1 MNINLS
7 NYYTD
12 SQSVSGAVSNSGSNR
27 NEAVDRSV
35 QNQNVQNINTPNN
48 TGGINLRDLAAGD
61 VFRGE
66 IIDINNQ
73 NVEILLDGN
82 EHINATMQQALGL
95 NIGEKLLFQVKD
107 NSDTQLVIRPI
118 ANNEVS
124 SELVN
129 KSLLTA
135 GLTINDKNIA
145 IVKELIANGQPIDK
159 QSIINMIKLS
169 SVYANESID
178 KLIDMTK
185 NGIEI
190 NRENLDMYD
199 AYTTSSHYISENIME
214 IGDGILEVFEKLI
227 ENDVN
232 FSNFTEN
239 NVNIEDTAE
248 NTTANNITSGNFNES
263 SINPENNM
271 EMNTNLNQLTESN
284 ISTGNFIENNV
295 SLGKF
300 TENNINPDN
309 LMENTISSDSFMKI
323 NTILEDLSNIF
334 DADNDNKQILES
346 INAYK
351 NDIYNKESIQEASKE
366 STNDFLKMVDSSDT
380 FKELSEVLKNIGENI
395 PKEAFKNIIKSPVF
409 KEKITKLL
417 MDKLYLNPAK
427 LSEDKENIKN
437 EVDKIYDK
445 LNNLTEMIKNMS
457 ENVKSENLSLAGEKL
472 SKNMNFMNE
481 LNNIEAYVQVPVKF
495 LEGQKNGDLY
505 VYNRRKNKKINDD
518 ALTAFLHLQLDYLG
532 ATDINISMKKNSVTT
547 KFTLDDEISR
557 NLIEDNLGELAE
569 KLEKMGY
576 NVTISTELSE
586 KKSQEF
592 NAILPITSNNENV
605 VSIKR
610 YIFDIRT

>member
-1 MNINLS
+1 MNVNLS

-12 SQSVSGAVSNSGSNR
+12 SQSVSGAVSSSGSNR

-35 QNQNVQNINTPNN
+35 QNQNVQNINSQNN

-66 IIDINNQ
+66 IININNQ

-199 AYTTSSHYISENIME
+199 AYTASSHYISENIME
-214 IGDGILEVFEKLI
+214 IRDGILEVFEKLL
-227 ENDVN
+227 ESDVN
-232 FSNFTEN
+232 FSDITEN

-248 NTTANNITSGNFNES
+248 NTTANDITSGNFNEN
-263 SINPENNM
+263 SINPEN
-271 EMNTNLNQLTESN
+271 
-284 ISTGNFIENNV
+284 
-295 SLGKF
+295 
-300 TENNINPDN
+300 
-309 LMENTISSDSFMKI
+309 LMGNTISSDSFMKI

-334 DADNDNKQILES
+334 DADNDNKQISES
-346 INAYK
+346 INVDK
-351 NDIYNKESIQEASKE
+351 NNIYNKESIQEASKE
-366 STNDFLKMVDSSDT
+366 STKDFLKMVESSDT
-380 FKELSEVLKNIGENI
+380 FKELSEVLKNIGANM
-395 PKEAFKNIIKSPVF
+395 PKEAFNNIIKSPVF

-417 MDKLYLNPAK
+417 MDRLYLNPTK
-427 LSEDKENIKN
+427 LSEDKKIVKN

-445 LNNLTEMIKNMS
+445 LNKLTEMIKNMP
-457 ENVKSENLSLAGEKL
+457 ENVKSENLSLAGDKL

-495 LEGQKNGDLY
+495 SEGNKNGDLY
-505 VYNRRKNKKINDD
+505 VYNRRRNKKINDD
-518 ALTAFLHLQLDYLG
+518 TLTAFLHLQLDYLG
-532 ATDINISMKKNSVTT
+532 ATDINISLKKNSVTA
-547 KFTLDDEISR
+547 KFTLDDETSR
-557 NLIEDNLGELAE
+557 NLVEDNLGELAE
-569 KLEKMGY
+569 RLEKIGY

-592 NAILPITSNNENV
+592 NAILPITSNNENA

>member
-12 SQSVSGAVSNSGSNR
+12 SQSASGAVHNSGSNR

-35 QNQNVQNINTPNN
+35 QNQNVQNINSQNN

-66 IIDINNQ
+66 IININNQ

-199 AYTTSSHYISENIME
+199 AYTASSHYISENIME
-214 IGDGILEVFEKLI
+214 IRDGILEVFEKLL
-227 ENDVN
+227 ESDVN
-232 FSNFTEN
+232 FSDFTEN

-248 NTTANNITSGNFNES
+248 NTTANDITSGNFNEN
-263 SINPENNM
+263 SINPEN
-271 EMNTNLNQLTESN
+271 
-284 ISTGNFIENNV
+284 
-295 SLGKF
+295 
-300 TENNINPDN
+300 
-309 LMENTISSDSFMKI
+309 LMGNTISSDSFTKI

-334 DADNDNKQILES
+334 DADNDNKQISES
-346 INAYK
+346 INVDK
-351 NDIYNKESIQEASKE
+351 NNIYNKESIQEASKE
-366 STNDFLKMVDSSDT
+366 STKDFLKMVESSDT
-380 FKELSEVLKNIGENI
+380 FKELSEVLKNIGENM
-395 PKEAFKNIIKSPVF
+395 PKEALNNIIKSPVF

-417 MDKLYLNPAK
+417 MDRLYLNPTK
-427 LSEDKENIKN
+427 LSEDKKIVKN

-445 LNNLTEMIKNMS
+445 LNKLTEMIKNMP
-457 ENVKSENLSLAGEKL
+457 ENVKSENLSLAGDKL

-495 LEGQKNGDLY
+495 SEGNKNGDLY

-518 ALTAFLHLQLDYLG
+518 TLTAFLHLQLDYLG
-532 ATDINISMKKNSVTT
+532 ATDINISLKKNSVTA

-557 NLIEDNLGELAE
+557 NLVEDNLGELAE
-569 KLEKMGY
+569 RLEKIGY

-592 NAILPITSNNENV
+592 NAILPITSNNENA

>member
-12 SQSVSGAVSNSGSNR
+12 SQSASGAVHNSGSNR

-35 QNQNVQNINTPNN
+35 QNQNVQNINSQNN

-66 IIDINNQ
+66 IININNQ

-199 AYTTSSHYISENIME
+199 AYTASSHYISENIME
-214 IGDGILEVFEKLI
+214 IRDGILEVFEKLL
-227 ENDVN
+227 ESDVN
-232 FSNFTEN
+232 FSDITEN

-248 NTTANNITSGNFNES
+248 NTTANDITSGNFNEN
-263 SINPENNM
+263 SINPEN
-271 EMNTNLNQLTESN
+271 
-284 ISTGNFIENNV
+284 
-295 SLGKF
+295 
-300 TENNINPDN
+300 
-309 LMENTISSDSFMKI
+309 LMGNTISSDSFTKI

-334 DADNDNKQILES
+334 DADNDNKQISES
-346 INAYK
+346 INVDK
-351 NDIYNKESIQEASKE
+351 NNIYNKESIQEASKE
-366 STNDFLKMVDSSDT
+366 STKDFLKMVDSSDT
-380 FKELSEVLKNIGENI
+380 FKELSEVLKNIGENM
-395 PKEAFKNIIKSPVF
+395 PKEAFNNIIKSPVF

-417 MDKLYLNPAK
+417 MDRLYLNPTK
-427 LSEDKENIKN
+427 LSEDKKIVKN

-445 LNNLTEMIKNMS
+445 LNKLTEMIKNMP
-457 ENVKSENLSLAGEKL
+457 ENVKSENLSLAGDKL

-495 LEGQKNGDLY
+495 SEGNKNGDLY
-505 VYNRRKNKKINDD
+505 VYNRRRNKKINDD
-518 ALTAFLHLQLDYLG
+518 TLTAFLHLQLDYLG
-532 ATDINISMKKNSVTT
+532 ATDINISLKKNSVTA
-547 KFTLDDEISR
+547 KFTLDDETSR
-557 NLIEDNLGELAE
+557 NLVEDNLGELE
-569 KLEKMGY
+569 ERLEKIGY

-586 KKSQEF
+586 KKSQKF
-592 NAILPITSNNENV
+592 NAILPITSNNENA

>member
-12 SQSVSGAVSNSGSNR
+12 SQSVSGSISNSGSNR
-27 NEAVDRSV
+27 NEVVDRSV
-35 QNQNVQNINTPNN
+35 QNQNVQNINISNN
-48 TGGINLRDLAAGD
+48 TGEINLRDLVAGD

-66 IIDINNQ
+66 IININNQ

-107 NSDTQLVIRPI
+107 NRDTQLVIRPI

-199 AYTTSSHYISENIME
+199 AYTASSHYISENIME
-214 IGDGILEVFEKLI
+214 IRDGILEVFEKLL
-227 ENDVN
+227 ESDVN
-232 FSNFTEN
+232 FSDFTEN
-239 NVNIEDTAE
+239 NVNIEDTTGNTTG
-248 NTTANNITSGNFNES
+248 NTTANDITSGNFNEN
-263 SINPENNM
+263 SINPEN
-271 EMNTNLNQLTESN
+271 
-284 ISTGNFIENNV
+284 
-295 SLGKF
+295 
-300 TENNINPDN
+300 
-309 LMENTISSDSFMKI
+309 LMGNTISSDSFTKI

-334 DADNDNKQILES
+334 DADNDNKQISES
-346 INAYK
+346 INVDK
-351 NDIYNKESIQEASKE
+351 NNIYNKESIQEASKE
-366 STNDFLKMVDSSDT
+366 STKDFLKMVDSSDT
-380 FKELSEVLKNIGENI
+380 FKELSEVLKNIGENM
-395 PKEAFKNIIKSPVF
+395 PKEAFNNIIKSPVF

-417 MDKLYLNPAK
+417 MDRLYLNPTK
-427 LSEDKENIKN
+427 LSEDKKIVKN

-445 LNNLTEMIKNMS
+445 LNKLTEIIKNMP
-457 ENVKSENLSLAGEKL
+457 ENVKSENLSLAGDKL

-495 LEGQKNGDLY
+495 SEGNKNGDLY
-505 VYNRRKNKKINDD
+505 VYNRRRNKKINDD
-518 ALTAFLHLQLDYLG
+518 TLTAFLHLQLDYLG
-532 ATDINISMKKNSVTT
+532 TTDINISLKKNSVTA
-547 KFTLDDEISR
+547 KFTLDDETSR
-557 NLIEDNLGELAE
+557 NLVEDNLGELAE
-569 KLEKMGY
+569 RLEKIGY

-586 KKSQEF
+586 KKLQEF
-592 NAILPITSNNENV
+592 NAILPITSNNENA

>member
-12 SQSVSGAVSNSGSNR
+12 SQSVSGAVSNSVSNR

-35 QNQNVQNINTPNN
+35 QNQNVQNINSQNN

-66 IIDINNQ
+66 IININNQ

-82 EHINATMQQALGL
+82 EYINATMQQALEL

-107 NSDTQLVIRPI
+107 NSDTQLVIRPV

-124 SELVN
+124 LELVN

-145 IVKELIANGQPIDK
+145 IVKELIANGQPIDR

-199 AYTTSSHYISENIME
+199 AYTTSSHHITENIMG
-214 IGDGILEVFEKLI
+214 IGDGILEVFEKIL
-227 ENDVN
+227 ESDV
-232 FSNFTEN
+232 STE
-239 NVNIEDTAE
+239 
-248 NTTANNITSGNFNES
+248 
-263 SINPENNM
+263 
-271 EMNTNLNQLTESN
+271 
-284 ISTGNFIENNV
+284 NFIENNV
-295 SLGKF
+295 SLENLTESNINAGNLENNVSLENF
-300 TENNINPDN
+300 TESNINPEN
-309 LMENTISSDSFMKI
+309 LMGNIISSDSFTKI

-334 DADNDNKQILES
+334 DTDNDNKQISES
-346 INAYK
+346 INVDK
-351 NDIYNKESIQEASKE
+351 NNIYNRESIQEAPKE
-366 STNDFLKMVDSSDT
+366 STKDFLKMVDSSDT
-380 FKELSEVLKNIGENI
+380 FKELSEVLKNIGKNM
-395 PKEAFKNIIKSPVF
+395 PKEAFNNIIKSPVF

-417 MDKLYLNPAK
+417 MDRLYLNPAK
-427 LSEDKENIKN
+427 LSEDKKIVKN

-445 LNNLTEMIKNMS
+445 LNKLTEMIKNMP
-457 ENVKSENLSLAGEKL
+457 ETVKSENLSLAGDKL

-495 LEGQKNGDLY
+495 SEGNKNGDLY
-505 VYNRRKNKKINDD
+505 VYNRRRNKKINDD
-518 ALTAFLHLQLDYLG
+518 TLTAFLHLQLDYLG
-532 ATDINISMKKNSVTT
+532 ATDINISLKKNSVTA
-547 KFTLDDEISR
+547 KFTLDDETSR
-557 NLIEDNLGELAE
+557 NLVEDNLGELAE
-569 KLEKMGY
+569 RLEKIGY

-592 NAILPITSNNENV
+592 NAILPITSNNENA

>member
-12 SQSVSGAVSNSGSNR
+12 SQSVSDAVSNSGSNR

-35 QNQNVQNINTPNN
+35 QNQNVQNINSQNN

-66 IIDINNQ
+66 IININNQ

-214 IGDGILEVFEKLI
+214 IRDGILEVFEKLL
-227 ENDVN
+227 ESDVN
-232 FSNFTEN
+232 FSDFTEN
-239 NVNIEDTAE
+239 NVNIEDTTG
-248 NTTANNITSGNFNES
+248 NTTSNDITSGNFNEN
-263 SINPENNM
+263 SINPEN
-271 EMNTNLNQLTESN
+271 
-284 ISTGNFIENNV
+284 
-295 SLGKF
+295 
-300 TENNINPDN
+300 
-309 LMENTISSDSFMKI
+309 LMGNTISSDSFTKI

-334 DADNDNKQILES
+334 DADNDNKQISES
-346 INAYK
+346 INVDK
-351 NDIYNKESIQEASKE
+351 NNIYNKESIQEASKE
-366 STNDFLKMVDSSDT
+366 STKGFLKMVESSDT
-380 FKELSEVLKNIGENI
+380 FKELSEVLKNIGENM
-395 PKEAFKNIIKSPVF
+395 PKEAFNNIIKSPVF

-417 MDKLYLNPAK
+417 MDRLYLNPAK
-427 LSEDKENIKN
+427 LSEDKKIVKN

-445 LNNLTEMIKNMS
+445 LNKLTEMIKNMP
-457 ENVKSENLSLAGEKL
+457 ENVKSENLSLAGDKL

-495 LEGQKNGDLY
+495 SEGNKNGDLY
-505 VYNRRKNKKINDD
+505 VYNRRRNKKINDD
-518 ALTAFLHLQLDYLG
+518 TLTAFLHLQLDYLG
-532 ATDINISMKKNSVTT
+532 ATDINISLKKNSVTA
-547 KFTLDDEISR
+547 KFTLDDETSR
-557 NLIEDNLGELAE
+557 NLVEDNLGELAE
-569 KLEKMGY
+569 RLEKIGY

-592 NAILPITSNNENV
+592 NAILPITSNNENA

>member
-12 SQSVSGAVSNSGSNR
+12 SQSVSDAVSSSGSNR

-35 QNQNVQNINTPNN
+35 QNQNVQNINSQNN

-66 IIDINNQ
+66 IININNQ

-214 IGDGILEVFEKLI
+214 IGDGILEVFEKLL
-227 ENDVN
+227 ESDVN
-232 FSNFTEN
+232 FSDFTEN

-248 NTTANNITSGNFNES
+248 NTTANDITSGNSNEN
-263 SINPENNM
+263 SINPEN
-271 EMNTNLNQLTESN
+271 
-284 ISTGNFIENNV
+284 
-295 SLGKF
+295 
-300 TENNINPDN
+300 
-309 LMENTISSDSFMKI
+309 LMGNTISSDSFTKI

-334 DADNDNKQILES
+334 DADNDNKQISES
-346 INAYK
+346 INVDK
-351 NDIYNKESIQEASKE
+351 NNIYNKESIQEASKE
-366 STNDFLKMVDSSDT
+366 STKDFLKMVESSDT
-380 FKELSEVLKNIGENI
+380 FKELSEVLKNIGENM
-395 PKEAFKNIIKSPVF
+395 PKEAFNNIIKSPVF

-417 MDKLYLNPAK
+417 MDRLYLNPTK
-427 LSEDKENIKN
+427 LSEDKKIVKN

-445 LNNLTEMIKNMS
+445 LNKLTEMIKNMP
-457 ENVKSENLSLAGEKL
+457 ENVKSENLSLAGDKL

-495 LEGQKNGDLY
+495 SEGNKNGDLY
-505 VYNRRKNKKINDD
+505 VYNRRRNKKINDD
-518 ALTAFLHLQLDYLG
+518 TLTAFLHLQLDYLG
-532 ATDINISMKKNSVTT
+532 ATDINISLKKNSVTA
-547 KFTLDDEISR
+547 KFTLDDETSR
-557 NLIEDNLGELAE
+557 NLVEDNLGELAE
-569 KLEKMGY
+569 RLEKIGY

-592 NAILPITSNNENV
+592 NAILPITSNNENA

>member
-12 SQSVSGAVSNSGSNR
+12 SQSVSGAVSNSVSNR

-35 QNQNVQNINTPNN
+35 QNINSQNN

-66 IIDINNQ
+66 IININNQ

-82 EHINATMQQALGL
+82 EYINATMQQALEL

-124 SELVN
+124 LEFVN

-145 IVKELIANGQPIDK
+145 IVKELIANGQPIDR

-199 AYTTSSHYISENIME
+199 AYTTSSHHITENIMG
-214 IGDGILEVFEKLI
+214 IGDGILEVFEKIL
-227 ENDVN
+227 ESDV
-232 FSNFTEN
+232 STE
-239 NVNIEDTAE
+239 
-248 NTTANNITSGNFNES
+248 
-263 SINPENNM
+263 
-271 EMNTNLNQLTESN
+271 
-284 ISTGNFIENNV
+284 NFIENNV
-295 SLGKF
+295 SLENF
-300 TENNINPDN
+300 TESNINAGNLENNVSLENFTESNINPEN
-309 LMENTISSDSFMKI
+309 LMGNIISSDSFTKI

-346 INAYK
+346 INVDK
-351 NDIYNKESIQEASKE
+351 NNIYNKESIQEAPKE
-366 STNDFLKMVDSSDT
+366 STKDFLKVADSSDT
-380 FKELSEVLKNIGENI
+380 FKELSEVLKNIGKNM
-395 PKEAFKNIIKSPVF
+395 PKEAFNNIIKSPVF

-417 MDKLYLNPAK
+417 MDRLYLNPAK
-427 LSEDKENIKN
+427 LSENKKIVKN

-445 LNNLTEMIKNMS
+445 LNKLTEMIKNMP
-457 ENVKSENLSLAGEKL
+457 ENVKSENLSLAGDKL
-472 SKNMNFMNE
+472 SRNMNFMNE

-495 LEGQKNGDLY
+495 SEGNKNGDLY
-505 VYNRRKNKKINDD
+505 VYNRRRNKKINDD
-518 ALTAFLHLQLDYLG
+518 TLTAFLHLQLDYLG
-532 ATDINISMKKNSVTT
+532 ATDINISLKKNSVAA

-569 KLEKMGY
+569 RLEKIGY

-592 NAILPITSNNENV
+592 NAILPITSNNENT

>member
-12 SQSVSGAVSNSGSNR
+12 SQSASGAVSNSGSNR

-35 QNQNVQNINTPNN
+35 QNQNVQNINSQNN

-66 IIDINNQ
+66 IININNQ

-199 AYTTSSHYISENIME
+199 AYTASSHYISENIME
-214 IGDGILEVFEKLI
+214 IRDGILEVFEKLL
-227 ENDVN
+227 ESDVN
-232 FSNFTEN
+232 FSDFTEN
-239 NVNIEDTAE
+239 NVNIEDTTG
-248 NTTANNITSGNFNES
+248 NTTANDITSGNFNEN
-263 SINPENNM
+263 SINPEN
-271 EMNTNLNQLTESN
+271 
-284 ISTGNFIENNV
+284 
-295 SLGKF
+295 
-300 TENNINPDN
+300 
-309 LMENTISSDSFMKI
+309 LMGNTISSDSFTKI

-334 DADNDNKQILES
+334 DADNDNKQISES
-346 INAYK
+346 INVDK
-351 NDIYNKESIQEASKE
+351 NNIYNKESIQEASKE
-366 STNDFLKMVDSSDT
+366 STKDFLKMVDSSDT
-380 FKELSEVLKNIGENI
+380 FKELSEVLKNIGENM
-395 PKEAFKNIIKSPVF
+395 PKEAFNNIIKSPVF
-409 KEKITKLL
+409 KDKITKLL
-417 MDKLYLNPAK
+417 MDRLYLNPTK
-427 LSEDKENIKN
+427 LSEDKKIVKN

-445 LNNLTEMIKNMS
+445 LNKLTEMIKNMP
-457 ENVKSENLSLAGEKL
+457 ENVKSENLSLAGDKL

-495 LEGQKNGDLY
+495 SEGNKNGDLY
-505 VYNRRKNKKINDD
+505 VYNRRRNKKINDD
-518 ALTAFLHLQLDYLG
+518 TLTAFLHLQLDYLG
-532 ATDINISMKKNSVTT
+532 ATDINISLKKNSVTA
-547 KFTLDDEISR
+547 KFTLDDETSR
-557 NLIEDNLGELAE
+557 NLVEDNLGELAE
-569 KLEKMGY
+569 RLEKIGY

-592 NAILPITSNNENV
+592 NAILPITSNNENA

>member
-12 SQSVSGAVSNSGSNR
+12 SQSASGAVHNSGSNR

-35 QNQNVQNINTPNN
+35 QNQNVQNINSQNN

-66 IIDINNQ
+66 IININNQ

-107 NSDTQLVIRPI
+107 NSDTQLVIRPV

-199 AYTTSSHYISENIME
+199 AYTASSHYISENIME
-214 IGDGILEVFEKLI
+214 IRDGILEVFEKLL
-227 ENDVN
+227 ESDVN
-232 FSNFTEN
+232 FSDFTEN

-248 NTTANNITSGNFNES
+248 NTTANDITSGNFNEN
-263 SINPENNM
+263 SINLE
-271 EMNTNLNQLTESN
+271 
-284 ISTGNFIENNV
+284 
-295 SLGKF
+295 
-300 TENNINPDN
+300 N
-309 LMENTISSDSFMKI
+309 LMGNTISSDSFTKI

-334 DADNDNKQILES
+334 DADNDNKQISES
-346 INAYK
+346 INVDK
-351 NDIYNKESIQEASKE
+351 NNIYNKESIQEASKE
-366 STNDFLKMVDSSDT
+366 STKDFLKMVDSSDT
-380 FKELSEVLKNIGENI
+380 FKELSEVLKNIGENM
-395 PKEAFKNIIKSPVF
+395 PKEAFNNIIKSPVF

-417 MDKLYLNPAK
+417 MDRLYLNPTK
-427 LSEDKENIKN
+427 LSEDKKIVKN

-445 LNNLTEMIKNMS
+445 LNKLTEMIKNMP
-457 ENVKSENLSLAGEKL
+457 ENVKSENLSLAGDKL

-495 LEGQKNGDLY
+495 SEGNKNGDLY
-505 VYNRRKNKKINDD
+505 VYNRRRNKKINDD
-518 ALTAFLHLQLDYLG
+518 TLTAFLHLQLDYLG
-532 ATDINISMKKNSVTT
+532 ATDINISLKKNSVTA

-557 NLIEDNLGELAE
+557 NLVEDNLGELAE
-569 KLEKMGY
+569 RLEKIGY

-592 NAILPITSNNENV
+592 NAILPITSNNENA

>member
-12 SQSVSGAVSNSGSNR
+12 SQSASGAVHNSGSNR

-35 QNQNVQNINTPNN
+35 QNQNVQNINSQNN

-66 IIDINNQ
+66 IININNQ

-199 AYTTSSHYISENIME
+199 AYTASSHYISENIME
-214 IGDGILEVFEKLI
+214 IRDGILEVFEKLL
-227 ENDVN
+227 ESDVN
-232 FSNFTEN
+232 FSDFTEN

-248 NTTANNITSGNFNES
+248 NTTANDITSGNFNEN
-263 SINPENNM
+263 SINPEN
-271 EMNTNLNQLTESN
+271 
-284 ISTGNFIENNV
+284 
-295 SLGKF
+295 
-300 TENNINPDN
+300 
-309 LMENTISSDSFMKI
+309 LMGNTISSDSFTKI

-334 DADNDNKQILES
+334 DADNDNKQISES
-346 INAYK
+346 INVDK
-351 NDIYNKESIQEASKE
+351 NNIYNKESIQEASKE
-366 STNDFLKMVDSSDT
+366 STKDFLKMVDSSDT
-380 FKELSEVLKNIGENI
+380 FKELSEVLKNIGENM
-395 PKEAFKNIIKSPVF
+395 PKEAFNNIIKSPVF

-417 MDKLYLNPAK
+417 IDRLYLNPTK
-427 LSEDKENIKN
+427 LSEDKKIVKN

-445 LNNLTEMIKNMS
+445 LNKLTEMIKNMP
-457 ENVKSENLSLAGEKL
+457 ENVKSENLSLAGDKL

-495 LEGQKNGDLY
+495 SEGNKNGDLY
-505 VYNRRKNKKINDD
+505 VYNRRRNKKINDD
-518 ALTAFLHLQLDYLG
+518 TLTAFLHLQLDYLG
-532 ATDINISMKKNSVTT
+532 ATDINISLKKNSVTA

-557 NLIEDNLGELAE
+557 NLVEDNLGELAE
-569 KLEKMGY
+569 RLEKIGY

-592 NAILPITSNNENV
+592 NAILPITSNNENA

>member
-12 SQSVSGAVSNSGSNR
+12 SQSASGAVPNSGSNR

-35 QNQNVQNINTPNN
+35 QNQNVQNINSPNN

-66 IIDINNQ
+66 IININNQ

-199 AYTTSSHYISENIME
+199 AYTASSHYISENIME
-214 IGDGILEVFEKLI
+214 IRDGILEAFEKLL
-227 ENDVN
+227 ESDVN
-232 FSNFTEN
+232 FSDFTEN
-239 NVNIEDTAE
+239 NVNIEDTTG
-248 NTTANNITSGNFNES
+248 NTTANDITSGNFNEN
-263 SINPENNM
+263 SINPEN
-271 EMNTNLNQLTESN
+271 
-284 ISTGNFIENNV
+284 
-295 SLGKF
+295 
-300 TENNINPDN
+300 
-309 LMENTISSDSFMKI
+309 LMGNTISSDSFTKI

-334 DADNDNKQILES
+334 DADNDNKQISES
-346 INAYK
+346 INVDK
-351 NDIYNKESIQEASKE
+351 NNIYNKESIQEASKE
-366 STNDFLKMVDSSDT
+366 STKDFLKMVDSSDT
-380 FKELSEVLKNIGENI
+380 FKELSEVLKNIGENM
-395 PKEAFKNIIKSPVF
+395 PKEAFNNIIKSPVF

-417 MDKLYLNPAK
+417 MDRLYLNPTK
-427 LSEDKENIKN
+427 LSEDKKIVKN

-445 LNNLTEMIKNMS
+445 LNKLTEMIKNMP
-457 ENVKSENLSLAGEKL
+457 ENVKSENLSLAGDKL

-495 LEGQKNGDLY
+495 SEGNKNGDLY
-505 VYNRRKNKKINDD
+505 VYNRRRNKKINDD
-518 ALTAFLHLQLDYLG
+518 TLTAFLHLQLDYLG
-532 ATDINISMKKNSVTT
+532 ATDINISLKKNSVTA
-547 KFTLDDEISR
+547 KFTLDDETSR
-557 NLIEDNLGELAE
+557 NLVEDNLGELAE
-569 KLEKMGY
+569 RLEKIGY

-592 NAILPITSNNENV
+592 NAILPITSNNENA

>member
-12 SQSVSGAVSNSGSNR
+12 SQSVSDAVSSSGSNR

-35 QNQNVQNINTPNN
+35 QNQNVQNINSQNN

-66 IIDINNQ
+66 IININNQ

-214 IGDGILEVFEKLI
+214 IGDGILEVFEKLL
-227 ENDVN
+227 ESDVN
-232 FSNFTEN
+232 FSDFTEN
-239 NVNIEDTAE
+239 NVNIEDTTG
-248 NTTANNITSGNFNES
+248 NTTTNDITSGNSNEN
-263 SINPENNM
+263 SINPEN
-271 EMNTNLNQLTESN
+271 
-284 ISTGNFIENNV
+284 
-295 SLGKF
+295 
-300 TENNINPDN
+300 
-309 LMENTISSDSFMKI
+309 LMGNTISSDSFTKI

-334 DADNDNKQILES
+334 DADNDNKQISES
-346 INAYK
+346 INVDK
-351 NDIYNKESIQEASKE
+351 NNIYNKESIQEASKE
-366 STNDFLKMVDSSDT
+366 SIKDFLKMVDSSDT
-380 FKELSEVLKNIGENI
+380 FKELSEVLKNIGENM
-395 PKEAFKNIIKSPVF
+395 PKEAFNNIIKSPVF

-417 MDKLYLNPAK
+417 MDRLYLNPTK
-427 LSEDKENIKN
+427 LSEDKKIVKN

-445 LNNLTEMIKNMS
+445 LNKLTEMIKNMP
-457 ENVKSENLSLAGEKL
+457 ENVKSENLSLAGDKL

-495 LEGQKNGDLY
+495 SEGNKNGDLY
-505 VYNRRKNKKINDD
+505 VYNRRRNKKINDD
-518 ALTAFLHLQLDYLG
+518 TLTAFLHLQLDYLG
-532 ATDINISMKKNSVTT
+532 ATDINISLKKNSVTA
-547 KFTLDDEISR
+547 KFTLDDETSR
-557 NLIEDNLGELAE
+557 NLVEDNLGELAE
-569 KLEKMGY
+569 RLEKIGY

-592 NAILPITSNNENV
+592 NAILPITSNNENA

>member
-12 SQSVSGAVSNSGSNR
+12 SQSVSGAVSNSVSNR

-35 QNQNVQNINTPNN
+35 QNQNVQNINSQNN

-66 IIDINNQ
+66 IININNQ

-82 EHINATMQQALGL
+82 EYINATMQQALEL

-107 NSDTQLVIRPI
+107 NSDTQLVIRPV

-145 IVKELIANGQPIDK
+145 IVKELIANGQPIDR

-199 AYTTSSHYISENIME
+199 AYTTSSHHITENIMG
-214 IGDGILEVFEKLI
+214 IGDGILEVFEKIL
-227 ENDVN
+227 ESDV
-232 FSNFTEN
+232 STE
-239 NVNIEDTAE
+239 
-248 NTTANNITSGNFNES
+248 
-263 SINPENNM
+263 
-271 EMNTNLNQLTESN
+271 
-284 ISTGNFIENNV
+284 NFIENNV
-295 SLGKF
+295 SLENLTESNINAGNLENNVSLENF
-300 TENNINPDN
+300 TESNINPEN
-309 LMENTISSDSFMKI
+309 LMGNIISSDSFMKI

-334 DADNDNKQILES
+334 DADNDNKQISES
-346 INAYK
+346 INVDK
-351 NDIYNKESIQEASKE
+351 NNIYNKESIQEAPKE
-366 STNDFLKMVDSSDT
+366 STKDLLKMADSSDT
-380 FKELSEVLKNIGENI
+380 FKELSEVLKNIGKNM
-395 PKEAFKNIIKSPVF
+395 PKEAFNNIIKSPVF

-417 MDKLYLNPAK
+417 MDRLYLNPAK
-427 LSEDKENIKN
+427 LSEDKKIVKN

-445 LNNLTEMIKNMS
+445 LNKLTEMIKNMP
-457 ENVKSENLSLAGEKL
+457 ENVKSENLSLAGDKL

-495 LEGQKNGDLY
+495 SEGNKNGDLY
-505 VYNRRKNKKINDD
+505 VYNRRRNKKINDD
-518 ALTAFLHLQLDYLG
+518 TLTAFLHLQLDYLG
-532 ATDINISMKKNSVTT
+532 ATDINISLKKNSVTA

-557 NLIEDNLGELAE
+557 NLVEDNLGELAE
-569 KLEKMGY
+569 RLEKIGY

-592 NAILPITSNNENV
+592 NAILPITSNNENA

>member
-12 SQSVSGAVSNSGSNR
+12 SQSASGAVPNSGSNR

-35 QNQNVQNINTPNN
+35 QNQNVQDINSQNN

-66 IIDINNQ
+66 IININNQ

-107 NSDTQLVIRPI
+107 NRDTQLVIRPI

-199 AYTTSSHYISENIME
+199 AYTASSHYISENIME
-214 IGDGILEVFEKLI
+214 IRDGILEVFEKLL
-227 ENDVN
+227 ESDVN
-232 FSNFTEN
+232 FSDFTEN
-239 NVNIEDTAE
+239 NVNIEDTTG
-248 NTTANNITSGNFNES
+248 NTTANDITSGNFNENS
-263 SINPENNM
+263 TNPEN
-271 EMNTNLNQLTESN
+271 
-284 ISTGNFIENNV
+284 
-295 SLGKF
+295 
-300 TENNINPDN
+300 
-309 LMENTISSDSFMKI
+309 LMGNTISSDSFTKI

-334 DADNDNKQILES
+334 DADNDNKQISES
-346 INAYK
+346 INVDK
-351 NDIYNKESIQEASKE
+351 NNIYNKESIQEASKE
-366 STNDFLKMVDSSDT
+366 STKDFLKMVDSSDT
-380 FKELSEVLKNIGENI
+380 FKELSEVLKNIGENM
-395 PKEAFKNIIKSPVF
+395 PKEAFNNIIKSPVF

-417 MDKLYLNPAK
+417 MDRLYLNPAK
-427 LSEDKENIKN
+427 LSEDKKIVKN

-445 LNNLTEMIKNMS
+445 LNKLTEMIKNMP
-457 ENVKSENLSLAGEKL
+457 ENVKSENLSLAGDKL

-495 LEGQKNGDLY
+495 SEGNKNGDLY
-505 VYNRRKNKKINDD
+505 VYNRRRNKKINDD
-518 ALTAFLHLQLDYLG
+518 TLTAFLHLQLDYLG
-532 ATDINISMKKNSVTT
+532 ATDINISLKKNSVTA
-547 KFTLDDEISR
+547 KFTLDDETSR
-557 NLIEDNLGELAE
+557 NLVEDNLGELAE
-569 KLEKMGY
+569 RLEKIGY

-592 NAILPITSNNENV
+592 NAILPITSNNENA

>member
-12 SQSVSGAVSNSGSNR
+12 SQSASGAVHNSGSNR

-35 QNQNVQNINTPNN
+35 QNQNVQNINSHNN

-66 IIDINNQ
+66 IININNQ

-199 AYTTSSHYISENIME
+199 AYTASSHYISENIME
-214 IGDGILEVFEKLI
+214 IRDGILEVFEKLL
-227 ENDVN
+227 ESDVN
-232 FSNFTEN
+232 FSDFTEN
-239 NVNIEDTAE
+239 NVNIEDTTG
-248 NTTANNITSGNFNES
+248 NTTANDITSGNFNEN
-263 SINPENNM
+263 SINPEN
-271 EMNTNLNQLTESN
+271 
-284 ISTGNFIENNV
+284 
-295 SLGKF
+295 
-300 TENNINPDN
+300 
-309 LMENTISSDSFMKI
+309 LMGNTISSDSFTKI

-334 DADNDNKQILES
+334 DADNDNKQISES
-346 INAYK
+346 INVDK
-351 NDIYNKESIQEASKE
+351 NNIYNKESIQEASKE
-366 STNDFLKMVDSSDT
+366 STKDFLKMVDSSDT
-380 FKELSEVLKNIGENI
+380 FKELSEVLKNIGENM
-395 PKEAFKNIIKSPVF
+395 PKEAFNNIIKSPVF

-417 MDKLYLNPAK
+417 MDRLYLNTTK
-427 LSEDKENIKN
+427 LSEDKKIVKN

-445 LNNLTEMIKNMS
+445 LNKLTEMIKNMP
-457 ENVKSENLSLAGEKL
+457 ENVKSENLSLAGDKL

-495 LEGQKNGDLY
+495 SEGNKNGDLY

-518 ALTAFLHLQLDYLG
+518 TLTAFLHLQLDYLG
-532 ATDINISMKKNSVTT
+532 ATDINISLKKNSVTA

-557 NLIEDNLGELAE
+557 NLVEDNLGELAE
-569 KLEKMGY
+569 RLEKIGY

-592 NAILPITSNNENV
+592 NAILPITSNNENA

>member
-12 SQSVSGAVSNSGSNR
+12 SQSASGAVSNSGSNR

-35 QNQNVQNINTPNN
+35 QNQNVQNINSQNN

-66 IIDINNQ
+66 IININNQ

-199 AYTTSSHYISENIME
+199 AYTASSHYISENIME
-214 IGDGILEVFEKLI
+214 IRDGILEVFEKLL
-227 ENDVN
+227 ESDVN
-232 FSNFTEN
+232 FSDFTEN
-239 NVNIEDTAE
+239 NVNIEDTTG
-248 NTTANNITSGNFNES
+248 NTTANDITSGNFNEN
-263 SINPENNM
+263 SINPE
-271 EMNTNLNQLTESN
+271 
-284 ISTGNFIENNV
+284 
-295 SLGKF
+295 
-300 TENNINPDN
+300 N
-309 LMENTISSDSFMKI
+309 LMENTISSDSFTKI
-323 NTILEDLSNIF
+323 NTILEDLYNIF
-334 DADNDNKQILES
+334 DADNDNKQISES
-346 INAYK
+346 INVDK
-351 NDIYNKESIQEASKE
+351 NNIYNKESIQEASKE
-366 STNDFLKMVDSSDT
+366 SIKDFLKMVDSSDT
-380 FKELSEVLKNIGENI
+380 FKELSEVLKNIGENM
-395 PKEAFKNIIKSPVF
+395 PKEAFNNIIKSPVF

-417 MDKLYLNPAK
+417 MDRLYLNPAK
-427 LSEDKENIKN
+427 LSEDKKIVKN

-445 LNNLTEMIKNMS
+445 LNKLTEMIKNMP
-457 ENVKSENLSLAGEKL
+457 ENVKSENLSLAGDKL

-495 LEGQKNGDLY
+495 SEGNKNGDLY
-505 VYNRRKNKKINDD
+505 VYNRRRNKKINDD
-518 ALTAFLHLQLDYLG
+518 TLTAFLHLQLDYLG
-532 ATDINISMKKNSVTT
+532 ATDINISLKKNSVTA
-547 KFTLDDEISR
+547 KFTLDDETSR
-557 NLIEDNLGELAE
+557 NLVEDNLGELAE
-569 KLEKMGY
+569 RLEKIGY

-592 NAILPITSNNENV
+592 NAILPIISNNENA

>member
-35 QNQNVQNINTPNN
+35 QNQNVQNINSQNN

-66 IIDINNQ
+66 IININNQ

-199 AYTTSSHYISENIME
+199 VYTASSHYISENIME
-214 IGDGILEVFEKLI
+214 IRDGILEVFEKLL
-227 ENDVN
+227 ESDVN
-232 FSNFTEN
+232 FSDFTEN

-248 NTTANNITSGNFNES
+248 NTTANDITSGNFNEN
-263 SINPENNM
+263 SINPEN
-271 EMNTNLNQLTESN
+271 
-284 ISTGNFIENNV
+284 
-295 SLGKF
+295 
-300 TENNINPDN
+300 
-309 LMENTISSDSFMKI
+309 LMGNTISSDSFTKI

-334 DADNDNKQILES
+334 DADNDNKQISES
-346 INAYK
+346 INVDK
-351 NDIYNKESIQEASKE
+351 NNIYNKESIQEASKE
-366 STNDFLKMVDSSDT
+366 STKDFLKMVDSSDT
-380 FKELSEVLKNIGENI
+380 FKELSEVLKNIGENM
-395 PKEAFKNIIKSPVF
+395 PKEAFNNIIKSPVF

-417 MDKLYLNPAK
+417 MDRLYLNPTK
-427 LSEDKENIKN
+427 LSEDKKIVKN

-445 LNNLTEMIKNMS
+445 LNKLTEMIKNMP
-457 ENVKSENLSLAGEKL
+457 ENVKSENLSLAGDKL

-495 LEGQKNGDLY
+495 SEGNKNGDLY
-505 VYNRRKNKKINDD
+505 VYNRRRNKKINDD
-518 ALTAFLHLQLDYLG
+518 TLTAFLHLQLDYLG
-532 ATDINISMKKNSVTT
+532 ATDINISLKKNSVTA

-557 NLIEDNLGELAE
+557 NLVEDNLGELAE
-569 KLEKMGY
+569 RLEKIGY

-592 NAILPITSNNENV
+592 NAILPITSNNENA

>member
-12 SQSVSGAVSNSGSNR
+12 SQSASGAVPNSGSNR

-35 QNQNVQNINTPNN
+35 QNQNVQNINSQNN

-66 IIDINNQ
+66 IININNQ

-214 IGDGILEVFEKLI
+214 IRDGILEVFEKLL
-227 ENDVN
+227 ESDVN
-232 FSNFTEN
+232 FSDFTEN
-239 NVNIEDTAE
+239 NVNIEDTTGNTTG
-248 NTTANNITSGNFNES
+248 NTTANDITSGNFNEN
-263 SINPENNM
+263 SINPEN
-271 EMNTNLNQLTESN
+271 
-284 ISTGNFIENNV
+284 
-295 SLGKF
+295 
-300 TENNINPDN
+300 
-309 LMENTISSDSFMKI
+309 LMGNTISSDSFTKI

-334 DADNDNKQILES
+334 DADNDNKQISES
-346 INAYK
+346 INVDK
-351 NDIYNKESIQEASKE
+351 NNIYNKESIQEASKE
-366 STNDFLKMVDSSDT
+366 STKDFLKMVDSSDT
-380 FKELSEVLKNIGENI
+380 FKELSEVLKNIGENM
-395 PKEAFKNIIKSPVF
+395 PKEAFNNIIKSPVF

-417 MDKLYLNPAK
+417 MDRLYLNPAK
-427 LSEDKENIKN
+427 LSEDKKIVKN

-445 LNNLTEMIKNMS
+445 LNKLTEMIKNMP
-457 ENVKSENLSLAGEKL
+457 ENVKSENLSLAGDKL

-495 LEGQKNGDLY
+495 SEGNKNGDLY
-505 VYNRRKNKKINDD
+505 VYNRRRNKKINDD
-518 ALTAFLHLQLDYLG
+518 TLTAFLHLQLDYLG
-532 ATDINISMKKNSVTT
+532 ATDINISLKKNSVTA
-547 KFTLDDEISR
+547 KFTLDDETSR
-557 NLIEDNLGELAE
+557 NLVEDNLGELAE
-569 KLEKMGY
+569 RLEKIGY

-592 NAILPITSNNENV
+592 NAILPITSNNENA

>member
-1 MNINLS
+1 M
-7 NYYTD
+7 D
-12 SQSVSGAVSNSGSNR
+12 SKSVSGAVSNSVSNR
-27 NEAVDRSV
+27 NEAVDRNV
-35 QNQNVQNINTPNN
+35 QNQNVQNINSQNN
-48 TGGINLRDLAAGD
+48 TGGINLRDLSAGD
-61 VFRGE
+61 VFHGE
-66 IIDINNQ
+66 IININNQ

-82 EHINATMQQALGL
+82 EHINATMQQALEL

-107 NSDTQLVIRPI
+107 NSDTQLVIRPV

-199 AYTTSSHYISENIME
+199 AYTTSSHYISENIMG
-214 IGDGILEVFEKLI
+214 IGDGILEVFEKLLESDI
-227 ENDVN
+227 N
-232 FSNFTEN
+232 FSNLTEN
-239 NVNIEDTAE
+239 NVNIEDAAE

-263 SINPENNM
+263 SINTENNM

-284 ISTGNFIENNV
+284 ISTENFIENNV
-295 SLGKF
+295 SLENL
-300 TENNINPDN
+300 TESNINPEN
-309 LMENTISSDSFMKI
+309 LMGNIISSDSFTKI

-334 DADNDNKQILES
+334 DADNDNKQISES
-346 INAYK
+346 INTEK
-351 NDIYNKESIQEASKE
+351 NDIYNKESIQEDSKE
-366 STNDFLKMVDSSDT
+366 TTNDLLKMVDSSDT
-380 FKELSEVLKNIGENI
+380 FKELSEVLKNIGENM
-395 PKEAFKNIIKSPVF
+395 PKEAFNNVIKSPVF

-417 MDKLYLNPAK
+417 MDKLYLNPDK

-445 LNNLTEMIKNMS
+445 LNKLTEMIKNMP
-457 ENVKSENLSLAGEKL
+457 ENVKSENLSLVGDKL

-532 ATDINISMKKNSVTT
+532 ATDINISLKKNSVTT

-569 KLEKMGY
+569 RLEKMGY

-592 NAILPITSNNENV
+592 NAILPITSNNENA

>member
-1 MNINLS
+1 MNVNLS

-12 SQSVSGAVSNSGSNR
+12 SQSVSGAVSSSGSNR

-35 QNQNVQNINTPNN
+35 QNQNVQNINSQNN

-66 IIDINNQ
+66 IININNQ

-199 AYTTSSHYISENIME
+199 VYTASSHYISENIME
-214 IGDGILEVFEKLI
+214 IRDGILEVFEKLL
-227 ENDVN
+227 ESDVN
-232 FSNFTEN
+232 FSDFTEN
-239 NVNIEDTAE
+239 NVNIEDTTG
-248 NTTANNITSGNFNES
+248 NTTANDITSGNFNEN
-263 SINPENNM
+263 SINPEN
-271 EMNTNLNQLTESN
+271 
-284 ISTGNFIENNV
+284 
-295 SLGKF
+295 
-300 TENNINPDN
+300 
-309 LMENTISSDSFMKI
+309 LMGNTISSDSFTKI

-334 DADNDNKQILES
+334 DADNDNKQISES
-346 INAYK
+346 INVDK
-351 NDIYNKESIQEASKE
+351 NNIYNKESIQEASKE
-366 STNDFLKMVDSSDT
+366 STKDFLKMVDSSDT
-380 FKELSEVLKNIGENI
+380 FKELSEVLKNIGENM
-395 PKEAFKNIIKSPVF
+395 PKEAFNNIIKSPVF

-417 MDKLYLNPAK
+417 MDRLYLNPTK
-427 LSEDKENIKN
+427 LCEDKKIVKN

-445 LNNLTEMIKNMS
+445 LNKLTEMIKNMP
-457 ENVKSENLSLAGEKL
+457 ENVKSENLSLAGDKL

-495 LEGQKNGDLY
+495 SEGNKNGDLY
-505 VYNRRKNKKINDD
+505 VYNRRRNKKINDD
-518 ALTAFLHLQLDYLG
+518 TLTAFLHLQLDYLG
-532 ATDINISMKKNSVTT
+532 ATDINISLKKNSVTA

-557 NLIEDNLGELAE
+557 NLVEDNLGELAE
-569 KLEKMGY
+569 RLEKIGY

-592 NAILPITSNNENV
+592 NAILPITSNNENA

>member
-35 QNQNVQNINTPNN
+35 QNQNIQNINSQNN

-66 IIDINNQ
+66 IININNQ

-82 EHINATMQQALGL
+82 EYINATMQQALEL

-107 NSDTQLVIRPI
+107 NSDTQLVIRPV

-124 SELVN
+124 LELVN

-145 IVKELIANGQPIDK
+145 IVKELIANGQPIDR

-199 AYTTSSHYISENIME
+199 AYTTSSHHITENIMG
-214 IGDGILEVFEKLI
+214 IGDGILEVFEKIL
-227 ENDVN
+227 ESDV
-232 FSNFTEN
+232 STE
-239 NVNIEDTAE
+239 
-248 NTTANNITSGNFNES
+248 
-263 SINPENNM
+263 
-271 EMNTNLNQLTESN
+271 
-284 ISTGNFIENNV
+284 NFIENNV
-295 SLGKF
+295 SLENLTESNINAGNLENNVSLENF
-300 TENNINPDN
+300 TESNINPEN
-309 LMENTISSDSFMKI
+309 LMGNIISSDSFTKI

-334 DADNDNKQILES
+334 DADNDNKQISES
-346 INAYK
+346 INVDK
-351 NDIYNKESIQEASKE
+351 NNIYNRESIQEAPKE
-366 STNDFLKMVDSSDT
+366 STKDFLKMADSSDT
-380 FKELSEVLKNIGENI
+380 FKELSEVLKNIGKNM
-395 PKEAFKNIIKSPVF
+395 PKEAFNNIIKSPVF

-417 MDKLYLNPAK
+417 MDRLYLNPAK
-427 LSEDKENIKN
+427 LSEDKKIVKN

-445 LNNLTEMIKNMS
+445 LNKLTEMIKNMP
-457 ENVKSENLSLAGEKL
+457 ENVKSENLSLAGDKL

-495 LEGQKNGDLY
+495 SEGNKNGDLY
-505 VYNRRKNKKINDD
+505 VYNRRRNKKINDD
-518 ALTAFLHLQLDYLG
+518 TLTAFLHLQLDYLG
-532 ATDINISMKKNSVTT
+532 VTDINISLNKNSVTA
-547 KFTLDDEISR
+547 KFTLEDETSR
-557 NLIEDNLGELAE
+557 NLVEDNLGELAE
-569 KLEKMGY
+569 RLEKIGY

-592 NAILPITSNNENV
+592 NAILPITSNNENA

>member
-12 SQSVSGAVSNSGSNR
+12 SQSASGAVSNSGSNR

-35 QNQNVQNINTPNN
+35 QNQNVQNINSQNN

-66 IIDINNQ
+66 IININNQ

-199 AYTTSSHYISENIME
+199 AYTASSHYISENIME
-214 IGDGILEVFEKLI
+214 IRDGILEVFEKLL
-227 ENDVN
+227 ESDVN
-232 FSNFTEN
+232 FSDFTEN
-239 NVNIEDTAE
+239 NVNIEDTTG
-248 NTTANNITSGNFNES
+248 NTTANDITSGNFNEN
-263 SINPENNM
+263 SINSE
-271 EMNTNLNQLTESN
+271 
-284 ISTGNFIENNV
+284 
-295 SLGKF
+295 
-300 TENNINPDN
+300 N
-309 LMENTISSDSFMKI
+309 LMENTISSDSFTKI
-323 NTILEDLSNIF
+323 NTILEDLYNIF
-334 DADNDNKQILES
+334 DADNDNKQISES
-346 INAYK
+346 INVDK
-351 NDIYNKESIQEASKE
+351 NNIYNKESIQEASKE
-366 STNDFLKMVDSSDT
+366 SIKDFLKMVDSSDT
-380 FKELSEVLKNIGENI
+380 FKELSEVLKNIGENM
-395 PKEAFKNIIKSPVF
+395 PKEAFNNIIKSPVF

-417 MDKLYLNPAK
+417 MDRLYLNPAK
-427 LSEDKENIKN
+427 LSEDKKIVKN

-445 LNNLTEMIKNMS
+445 LNKLTEMIKNMP
-457 ENVKSENLSLAGEKL
+457 ENVKSENLSLAGDKL

-495 LEGQKNGDLY
+495 SEGNKNGDLY
-505 VYNRRKNKKINDD
+505 VYNRRRNKKINDD
-518 ALTAFLHLQLDYLG
+518 TLTAFLHLQLDYLG
-532 ATDINISMKKNSVTT
+532 ATDINISLKKNSVTA
-547 KFTLDDEISR
+547 KFTLDDETSR
-557 NLIEDNLGELAE
+557 NLVEDNLGELAE
-569 KLEKMGY
+569 RLEKIGY

-592 NAILPITSNNENV
+592 NAILPIISNNENA

>member
-12 SQSVSGAVSNSGSNR
+12 SQSASGAVHNSGSNR

-35 QNQNVQNINTPNN
+35 QNQNVQNINIQNN

-66 IIDINNQ
+66 IININNQ

-107 NSDTQLVIRPI
+107 NSDTQLVIRPV

-199 AYTTSSHYISENIME
+199 AYTASSHYISENIME
-214 IGDGILEVFEKLI
+214 IRDSILEVFEKLL
-227 ENDVN
+227 ERDVN
-232 FSNFTEN
+232 FSDITEN

-248 NTTANNITSGNFNES
+248 NTTANDITSGNFNEN
-263 SINPENNM
+263 SINPEN
-271 EMNTNLNQLTESN
+271 
-284 ISTGNFIENNV
+284 
-295 SLGKF
+295 
-300 TENNINPDN
+300 
-309 LMENTISSDSFMKI
+309 LMGNTISSDSFTKI

-334 DADNDNKQILES
+334 DADNDNKQISES
-346 INAYK
+346 INVDK
-351 NDIYNKESIQEASKE
+351 NNIYNKESIQEASKE
-366 STNDFLKMVDSSDT
+366 STKDFLKMVESSDT
-380 FKELSEVLKNIGENI
+380 FKELSEVLKNIGENM
-395 PKEAFKNIIKSPVF
+395 PKEAFNNIIKSPVF

-417 MDKLYLNPAK
+417 MDRLYLNPTK
-427 LSEDKENIKN
+427 LSEDKKIVKN

-445 LNNLTEMIKNMS
+445 LNKLTEMIKNMP
-457 ENVKSENLSLAGEKL
+457 ENVKSENLSLAGDKL

-495 LEGQKNGDLY
+495 SEGNKNGDLY
-505 VYNRRKNKKINDD
+505 VYNRRRNKKINDD
-518 ALTAFLHLQLDYLG
+518 TLTAFLHLQLDYLG
-532 ATDINISMKKNSVTT
+532 ATDINISLKKNSVTA

-557 NLIEDNLGELAE
+557 NLVEDNLGELAE
-569 KLEKMGY
+569 RLEKIGY

-592 NAILPITSNNENV
+592 NAILPITSNNENA

>member
-1 MNINLS
+1 MNINIS

-12 SQSVSGAVSNSGSNR
+12 SQSASDAVSNSGSNR

-35 QNQNVQNINTPNN
+35 QNQNVQNINSQNN

-66 IIDINNQ
+66 IININNQ

-199 AYTTSSHYISENIME
+199 VYTASSHYISENIME
-214 IGDGILEVFEKLI
+214 IRDGILEVFEKLL
-227 ENDVN
+227 ESDVN
-232 FSNFTEN
+232 FSDFTEN

-248 NTTANNITSGNFNES
+248 NTTANDITSGNSNEN
-263 SINPENNM
+263 SINPEN
-271 EMNTNLNQLTESN
+271 
-284 ISTGNFIENNV
+284 
-295 SLGKF
+295 
-300 TENNINPDN
+300 
-309 LMENTISSDSFMKI
+309 LMGNTISSDNFTKI

-334 DADNDNKQILES
+334 DADNDNKQISES
-346 INAYK
+346 INVDK
-351 NDIYNKESIQEASKE
+351 NNIYNKESIQEASKE
-366 STNDFLKMVDSSDT
+366 STKDFLKMVESSDT
-380 FKELSEVLKNIGENI
+380 FKELSEVLKNIGENM
-395 PKEAFKNIIKSPVF
+395 PKEAFNNIIKSPVF

-417 MDKLYLNPAK
+417 MDRLYLNPTK
-427 LSEDKENIKN
+427 LSEDKKIVKN

-445 LNNLTEMIKNMS
+445 LNKLTEMIKNMP
-457 ENVKSENLSLAGEKL
+457 ENVKSENLSLAGDKL

-495 LEGQKNGDLY
+495 SEGNKNGDLY
-505 VYNRRKNKKINDD
+505 VYNRRRNKKINDD
-518 ALTAFLHLQLDYLG
+518 TLTAFLHLQLDYLG
-532 ATDINISMKKNSVTT
+532 ATDINISLKKNSVTA
-547 KFTLDDEISR
+547 KFTLDDETSR
-557 NLIEDNLGELAE
+557 NLVEDNLGELAE
-569 KLEKMGY
+569 RLEKIGY

-586 KKSQEF
+586 KESQEF
-592 NAILPITSNNENV
+592 NAILPITSNNENA

>member
-1 MNINLS
+1 MNVNLS

-12 SQSVSGAVSNSGSNR
+12 SQSVSGAVSSSGSNR

-35 QNQNVQNINTPNN
+35 QNQNVQNINSQNN

-66 IIDINNQ
+66 IININNQ

-214 IGDGILEVFEKLI
+214 IGDVILEVFEKLL
-227 ENDVN
+227 ESDVN
-232 FSNFTEN
+232 FSDFTEN
-239 NVNIEDTAE
+239 NVNIEDTTG
-248 NTTANNITSGNFNES
+248 NTTTNDITSGNFNEN
-263 SINPENNM
+263 SINPEN
-271 EMNTNLNQLTESN
+271 
-284 ISTGNFIENNV
+284 
-295 SLGKF
+295 
-300 TENNINPDN
+300 
-309 LMENTISSDSFMKI
+309 LMGNTISSDSFMKI

-334 DADNDNKQILES
+334 DADNDNKQISES
-346 INAYK
+346 INVDK
-351 NDIYNKESIQEASKE
+351 NNIYNKESIQEASKE
-366 STNDFLKMVDSSDT
+366 STKDFLKMVDSSDT
-380 FKELSEVLKNIGENI
+380 FKELSEVLKNIGENM
-395 PKEAFKNIIKSPVF
+395 PKEAFNNIIKSPVF

-417 MDKLYLNPAK
+417 MDRLYLNPTK
-427 LSEDKENIKN
+427 LSEDKKIVKN

-445 LNNLTEMIKNMS
+445 LNKLTEMIKNMP
-457 ENVKSENLSLAGEKL
+457 ENVKSENLSLAGDKL

-495 LEGQKNGDLY
+495 SEGNKNGDLY
-505 VYNRRKNKKINDD
+505 VYNRRRNKKINDD
-518 ALTAFLHLQLDYLG
+518 TLTAFLHLQLDYLG
-532 ATDINISMKKNSVTT
+532 ATDINISLKKNSVTA
-547 KFTLDDEISR
+547 KFTLDDETSR
-557 NLIEDNLGELAE
+557 NLVEDNLGELAE
-569 KLEKMGY
+569 RLEKIGY

-592 NAILPITSNNENV
+592 NAILPITSNNENA

>member
-12 SQSVSGAVSNSGSNR
+12 SQSASGAVPNSGSNR

-35 QNQNVQNINTPNN
+35 QNQNVQNINSQNN

-66 IIDINNQ
+66 IININNQ

-107 NSDTQLVIRPI
+107 NRDTQLVIRPI

-199 AYTTSSHYISENIME
+199 AYTASSHYISENIME
-214 IGDGILEVFEKLI
+214 IRDGILEVFEKLL
-227 ENDVN
+227 ESDVN
-232 FSNFTEN
+232 FSDFTEN
-239 NVNIEDTAE
+239 NVNIEDTTG
-248 NTTANNITSGNFNES
+248 NTTANDITSGNFNEN
-263 SINPENNM
+263 SINPEN
-271 EMNTNLNQLTESN
+271 
-284 ISTGNFIENNV
+284 
-295 SLGKF
+295 
-300 TENNINPDN
+300 
-309 LMENTISSDSFMKI
+309 LMGNTISSDSFTKI

-334 DADNDNKQILES
+334 DADNDNKQISES
-346 INAYK
+346 INVDK
-351 NDIYNKESIQEASKE
+351 NNIYNKESIQEASKE
-366 STNDFLKMVDSSDT
+366 STKDFLKMVDSSDT
-380 FKELSEVLKNIGENI
+380 FKELSEVLKNIGENM
-395 PKEAFKNIIKSPVF
+395 PKEAFNNIIKSPVF

-417 MDKLYLNPAK
+417 MDRLYLNPAK
-427 LSEDKENIKN
+427 LSEDKKIVKN

-445 LNNLTEMIKNMS
+445 LNKLTEMIKNMP
-457 ENVKSENLSLAGEKL
+457 ENVKSENLSLAGDKL
-472 SKNMNFMNE
+472 SKSMNFMNE

-495 LEGQKNGDLY
+495 SEGNKNGDLY
-505 VYNRRKNKKINDD
+505 VYNRRRNKKINDD
-518 ALTAFLHLQLDYLG
+518 TLTAFLHLQLDYLG
-532 ATDINISMKKNSVTT
+532 ATDINISLKKNSVTA
-547 KFTLDDEISR
+547 KFTLDDETSR
-557 NLIEDNLGELAE
+557 NLVEDNLGELAE
-569 KLEKMGY
+569 RLEKIGY

-592 NAILPITSNNENV
+592 NAILPITSNNENA

>member
-1 MNINLS
+1 MNINIS

-12 SQSVSGAVSNSGSNR
+12 SQSASDAVSNSGSNR

-35 QNQNVQNINTPNN
+35 QNQNVQNINSQNN

-66 IIDINNQ
+66 IININNQ

-199 AYTTSSHYISENIME
+199 AYTASSHYISENIME
-214 IGDGILEVFEKLI
+214 IRDGILEVFEKLL
-227 ENDVN
+227 ESDVN
-232 FSNFTEN
+232 FSDFTEN

-248 NTTANNITSGNFNES
+248 NTTANDITSGNFNEN
-263 SINPENNM
+263 SINPEN
-271 EMNTNLNQLTESN
+271 
-284 ISTGNFIENNV
+284 
-295 SLGKF
+295 
-300 TENNINPDN
+300 
-309 LMENTISSDSFMKI
+309 LMGNTISSDSFTKI

-334 DADNDNKQILES
+334 DADNDNKQISES
-346 INAYK
+346 INVDK
-351 NDIYNKESIQEASKE
+351 NNIYNKESIQEASKE
-366 STNDFLKMVDSSDT
+366 STKDFLKMVDSSDT
-380 FKELSEVLKNIGENI
+380 FKELSEVLKNIGENM
-395 PKEAFKNIIKSPVF
+395 PKEAFNNIIKSPVF

-417 MDKLYLNPAK
+417 MDRLYLNPTK
-427 LSEDKENIKN
+427 LSEDKKIVKN

-445 LNNLTEMIKNMS
+445 LNKLTEMIKNMP
-457 ENVKSENLSLAGEKL
+457 ENVKSENLSLAGDKL

-495 LEGQKNGDLY
+495 SEGNKNGDLY
-505 VYNRRKNKKINDD
+505 VYNRRRNKKINDD
-518 ALTAFLHLQLDYLG
+518 TLTAFLHLQLDYLG
-532 ATDINISMKKNSVTT
+532 ATDINISLKKNSVTA
-547 KFTLDDEISR
+547 KFTLDDETSR
-557 NLIEDNLGELAE
+557 NLVEDNLGELAE
-569 KLEKMGY
+569 RLEKIGY

-592 NAILPITSNNENV
+592 NAILPITSNNENA

>member
-35 QNQNVQNINTPNN
+35 QNQNVQTVNTSNN

-66 IIDINNQ
+66 IININNQ
-73 NVEILLDGN
+73 NVEILLEGN
-82 EHINATMQQALGL
+82 EHINATMQQALEL
-95 NIGEKLLFQVKD
+95 NIGDKLLFQVKD

-214 IGDGILEVFEKLI
+214 IGDGILEVFEKL
-227 ENDVN
+227 
-232 FSNFTEN
+232 
-239 NVNIEDTAE
+239 
-248 NTTANNITSGNFNES
+248 
-263 SINPENNM
+263 
-271 EMNTNLNQLTESN
+271 LESN
-284 ISTGNFIENNV
+284 ISTENFIENNV
-295 SLGKF
+295 SLGNLTESDINAGNLKNNVILGNF
-300 TENNINPDN
+300 TESNINPDN
-309 LMENTISSDSFMKI
+309 LMGNIISSDSFTKI

-334 DADNDNKQILES
+334 DADNDNKHILEN
-346 INAYK
+346 INTDK
-351 NDIYNKESIQEASKE
+351 NDIYNKDNIQEFSKE
-366 STNDFLKMVDSSDT
+366 TTKDLLKMVDSPDT
-380 FKELSEVLKNIGENI
+380 FKELSKVLKNIGENM
-395 PKEAFKNIIKSPVF
+395 PKEAFNNVIKSPAF

-417 MDKLYLNPAK
+417 MDKLYLNPVK
-427 LSEDKENIKN
+427 LSEDKENVKN

-445 LNNLTEMIKNMS
+445 LNKLTEMIKNMP
-457 ENVKSENLSLAGEKL
+457 ENVKSENLSLAGDKL

-569 KLEKMGY
+569 RLEKMGY

-592 NAILPITSNNENV
+592 NAILPITANNENA

>member
-12 SQSVSGAVSNSGSNR
+12 SQSASGAVPNSGSNR

-35 QNQNVQNINTPNN
+35 QNQNVQNINSQNN

-66 IIDINNQ
+66 IININNQ

-129 KSLLTA
+129 KSLLIA

-199 AYTTSSHYISENIME
+199 AYTASSHYISENIME
-214 IGDGILEVFEKLI
+214 IRDGILEVFEKLL
-227 ENDVN
+227 ESDVN
-232 FSNFTEN
+232 FSDFTEN
-239 NVNIEDTAE
+239 NVNIEDTTG
-248 NTTANNITSGNFNES
+248 NTTTNDITSGNFNEN
-263 SINPENNM
+263 SINPEN
-271 EMNTNLNQLTESN
+271 
-284 ISTGNFIENNV
+284 
-295 SLGKF
+295 
-300 TENNINPDN
+300 
-309 LMENTISSDSFMKI
+309 LMGNTISSDSFTKI

-334 DADNDNKQILES
+334 DADNDNKQISES
-346 INAYK
+346 INVDK
-351 NDIYNKESIQEASKE
+351 NNIYNKESIQEASKE
-366 STNDFLKMVDSSDT
+366 STKDFLKMVDSSDT
-380 FKELSEVLKNIGENI
+380 FKELSEVLKNIGENM
-395 PKEAFKNIIKSPVF
+395 PKEAFNNIIKSPVF

-417 MDKLYLNPAK
+417 MDRLYLNPTK
-427 LSEDKENIKN
+427 LSEDKKIVKN

-445 LNNLTEMIKNMS
+445 LNKLTEMIKNMP
-457 ENVKSENLSLAGEKL
+457 ENVKSENLSLAGDKL

-495 LEGQKNGDLY
+495 SEGNKNGDLY
-505 VYNRRKNKKINDD
+505 VYNRRRNKKINDD
-518 ALTAFLHLQLDYLG
+518 TLTAFLHLQLDYLG
-532 ATDINISMKKNSVTT
+532 ATDINISLKKNSVTA
-547 KFTLDDEISR
+547 KFTLDDETSR
-557 NLIEDNLGELAE
+557 NLVEDNLGELAE
-569 KLEKMGY
+569 RLEKIGY

-592 NAILPITSNNENV
+592 NAILPITSNNENA

>member
-12 SQSVSGAVSNSGSNR
+12 SQSVSDAVSNSGSNR

-35 QNQNVQNINTPNN
+35 QNQNVQNINSQNN

-66 IIDINNQ
+66 IININNQ

-214 IGDGILEVFEKLI
+214 IGDCILEVFEKLL
-227 ENDVN
+227 ESDVN
-232 FSNFTEN
+232 FSDFTEN

-248 NTTANNITSGNFNES
+248 NTTANDITSGNSNGN
-263 SINPENNM
+263 SINPEN
-271 EMNTNLNQLTESN
+271 
-284 ISTGNFIENNV
+284 
-295 SLGKF
+295 
-300 TENNINPDN
+300 
-309 LMENTISSDSFMKI
+309 LMGNTISSDSFTKI

-334 DADNDNKQILES
+334 DADNDNKQISES
-346 INAYK
+346 INVDK
-351 NDIYNKESIQEASKE
+351 NNIYNKESIQEASKE
-366 STNDFLKMVDSSDT
+366 STKDFLKMVDSSDT
-380 FKELSEVLKNIGENI
+380 FKELSEVLKNIGENM
-395 PKEAFKNIIKSPVF
+395 PKEAFNNIIKSPVF

-417 MDKLYLNPAK
+417 MDRLYLNPTK
-427 LSEDKENIKN
+427 LSEDKKIVKN

-445 LNNLTEMIKNMS
+445 LNKLTEMIKNMS
-457 ENVKSENLSLAGEKL
+457 ENVKSENLSLAGDKL

-495 LEGQKNGDLY
+495 SEGNKNGDLY
-505 VYNRRKNKKINDD
+505 VYNRRRNKKINDD
-518 ALTAFLHLQLDYLG
+518 TLTAFLHLQLDYLG
-532 ATDINISMKKNSVTT
+532 ATDINISLKKNSVTA
-547 KFTLDDEISR
+547 KFTLDDETSR
-557 NLIEDNLGELAE
+557 NLVEDNLGELAE
-569 KLEKMGY
+569 RLEKIGY

-592 NAILPITSNNENV
+592 NAILPITSNNENA

>member
-12 SQSVSGAVSNSGSNR
+12 SQSASGAVHSSGSNR

-35 QNQNVQNINTPNN
+35 QNQNVQNINSQNY

-66 IIDINNQ
+66 IININNQ

-199 AYTTSSHYISENIME
+199 VYTASSHYISENIME
-214 IGDGILEVFEKLI
+214 IRDGILEVFEKLL
-227 ENDVN
+227 ESDVN
-232 FSNFTEN
+232 FSDFTEN
-239 NVNIEDTAE
+239 NVNIEDTVE
-248 NTTANNITSGNFNES
+248 NTTANDITSGNFNEN
-263 SINPENNM
+263 SINPENLM
-271 EMNTNLNQLTESN
+271 GN
-284 ISTGNFIENNV
+284 I
-295 SLGKF
+295 
-300 TENNINPDN
+300 
-309 LMENTISSDSFMKI
+309 ISSDSFTKI

-334 DADNDNKQILES
+334 DADNDNKQISES
-346 INAYK
+346 INVDK
-351 NDIYNKESIQEASKE
+351 NNIYNRESIQEAPKE
-366 STNDFLKMVDSSDT
+366 STKDFLKMADSSDT
-380 FKELSEVLKNIGENI
+380 FKELSEVLKNIGKNM
-395 PKEAFKNIIKSPVF
+395 PKEAFNNIIKSPVF

-417 MDKLYLNPAK
+417 MIGCILIP
-427 LSEDKENIKN
+427 LS
-437 EVDKIYDK
+437 
-445 LNNLTEMIKNMS
+445 
-457 ENVKSENLSLAGEKL
+457 
-472 SKNMNFMNE
+472 
-481 LNNIEAYVQVPVKF
+481 
-495 LEGQKNGDLY
+495 
-505 VYNRRKNKKINDD
+505 
-518 ALTAFLHLQLDYLG
+518 
-532 ATDINISMKKNSVTT
+532 
-547 KFTLDDEISR
+547 
-557 NLIEDNLGELAE
+557 
-569 KLEKMGY
+569 
-576 NVTISTELSE
+576 
-586 KKSQEF
+586 
-592 NAILPITSNNENV
+592 
-605 VSIKR
+605 
-610 YIFDIRT
+610 

>member
-12 SQSVSGAVSNSGSNR
+12 SQSVSGAVSNSVSNR

-35 QNQNVQNINTPNN
+35 QNQNVQNINSQNN

-66 IIDINNQ
+66 IININNQ

-199 AYTTSSHYISENIME
+199 AYTASSHYISENIME
-214 IGDGILEVFEKLI
+214 IRDGILEVFEKLL
-227 ENDVN
+227 ESDVN
-232 FSNFTEN
+232 FSDITEN

-248 NTTANNITSGNFNES
+248 NTTANDITSGNFNEN
-263 SINPENNM
+263 SINPEN
-271 EMNTNLNQLTESN
+271 
-284 ISTGNFIENNV
+284 
-295 SLGKF
+295 
-300 TENNINPDN
+300 
-309 LMENTISSDSFMKI
+309 LMGNTISSDSFMKI

-334 DADNDNKQILES
+334 DADNDNKQISES
-346 INAYK
+346 INVDK
-351 NDIYNKESIQEASKE
+351 NNIYNKESIQEASKE
-366 STNDFLKMVDSSDT
+366 STKDFLKMVESSDT
-380 FKELSEVLKNIGENI
+380 FKELSEVLKNIGANM
-395 PKEAFKNIIKSPVF
+395 PKEAFNNIIKSPVF

-417 MDKLYLNPAK
+417 MDRLYLNPTK
-427 LSEDKENIKN
+427 LSEDKKIVKN

-445 LNNLTEMIKNMS
+445 LNKLTEMIKNMP
-457 ENVKSENLSLAGEKL
+457 ENVKSENLSLAGDKL

-495 LEGQKNGDLY
+495 SEGNKNGDLY
-505 VYNRRKNKKINDD
+505 VYNRRRNKKINDD
-518 ALTAFLHLQLDYLG
+518 TLTAFLHLQLDYLG
-532 ATDINISMKKNSVTT
+532 ATDINISLKKNSVTA
-547 KFTLDDEISR
+547 KFTLDDETSR
-557 NLIEDNLGELAE
+557 NLVEDNLGELAE
-569 KLEKMGY
+569 RLEKIGY

-592 NAILPITSNNENV
+592 NAILPITSNNENA

>member
-12 SQSVSGAVSNSGSNR
+12 SQSASGAVHNSGSNR

-35 QNQNVQNINTPNN
+35 QNQNVQNINSQNN

-66 IIDINNQ
+66 IININNQ

-199 AYTTSSHYISENIME
+199 AYTASSHYISENIME
-214 IGDGILEVFEKLI
+214 IRDGILEVFEKLL
-227 ENDVN
+227 ESDVN
-232 FSNFTEN
+232 FSDITEN

-248 NTTANNITSGNFNES
+248 NTTANDITSGNFNEN
-263 SINPENNM
+263 SINPEN
-271 EMNTNLNQLTESN
+271 
-284 ISTGNFIENNV
+284 
-295 SLGKF
+295 
-300 TENNINPDN
+300 
-309 LMENTISSDSFMKI
+309 LMGNTISSDSFTKI

-334 DADNDNKQILES
+334 DADNDNKQISES
-346 INAYK
+346 INVDK
-351 NDIYNKESIQEASKE
+351 NNIYNKESIQEASKE
-366 STNDFLKMVDSSDT
+366 STKDFLKMVESSDT
-380 FKELSEVLKNIGENI
+380 FKELSEVLKNIGENM
-395 PKEAFKNIIKSPVF
+395 PKEAFNNIIKSPVF

-417 MDKLYLNPAK
+417 MDRLYLNPTK
-427 LSEDKENIKN
+427 LSEDKKIVKN

-445 LNNLTEMIKNMS
+445 LNKLTEMIKNMP
-457 ENVKSENLSLAGEKL
+457 ENVKSENLSLAGDKL

-495 LEGQKNGDLY
+495 SEGNKNGDLY
-505 VYNRRKNKKINDD
+505 VYNRRRNKKINDD
-518 ALTAFLHLQLDYLG
+518 TLTAFLHLQLDYLG
-532 ATDINISMKKNSVTT
+532 ATDINISLKKNSVTA
-547 KFTLDDEISR
+547 KFTLDDETSR
-557 NLIEDNLGELAE
+557 NLVEDNLGELAE
-569 KLEKMGY
+569 RLEKIGY

-592 NAILPITSNNENV
+592 NAILPITSNNENA

>member
-1 MNINLS
+1 MNINIS

-12 SQSVSGAVSNSGSNR
+12 SQSASDAVSNSGSNR

-35 QNQNVQNINTPNN
+35 QNQNVQNINSQNN

-66 IIDINNQ
+66 IININNQ

-190 NRENLDMYD
+190 NRENLDKYD

-214 IGDGILEVFEKLI
+214 IGDGILEVFEKLL
-227 ENDVN
+227 ESDVN
-232 FSNFTEN
+232 FSDFTEN
-239 NVNIEDTAE
+239 NVNIEDTTG
-248 NTTANNITSGNFNES
+248 NTTTNDITSGNFNEN
-263 SINPENNM
+263 SINPEN
-271 EMNTNLNQLTESN
+271 
-284 ISTGNFIENNV
+284 
-295 SLGKF
+295 
-300 TENNINPDN
+300 
-309 LMENTISSDSFMKI
+309 LMGNTISSDSFTKI

-334 DADNDNKQILES
+334 DADNDNKQISES
-346 INAYK
+346 INVDK
-351 NDIYNKESIQEASKE
+351 NNIYNKESIQEASKE
-366 STNDFLKMVDSSDT
+366 STKDFLKMVDSSDT
-380 FKELSEVLKNIGENI
+380 FKELSEVLKNIGENM
-395 PKEAFKNIIKSPVF
+395 PKEAFNNIIKSPVF

-417 MDKLYLNPAK
+417 MDRLYLNPTK
-427 LSEDKENIKN
+427 LSEDKKIVKN

-445 LNNLTEMIKNMS
+445 LNKLTEMIKNMP
-457 ENVKSENLSLAGEKL
+457 ENVKSENLSLAGDKL

-495 LEGQKNGDLY
+495 SEGNKNGDLY
-505 VYNRRKNKKINDD
+505 VYNRRRNKKINDD
-518 ALTAFLHLQLDYLG
+518 TLTAFLHLQLDYLG
-532 ATDINISMKKNSVTT
+532 ATDINISLKKNSVTA
-547 KFTLDDEISR
+547 KFTLDDETSR
-557 NLIEDNLGELAE
+557 NLVEDNLGELAE
-569 KLEKMGY
+569 RLEKIGY

-592 NAILPITSNNENV
+592 NAILPITSNNENA

>member
-12 SQSVSGAVSNSGSNR
+12 SQSASGAVHNSGSNR

-35 QNQNVQNINTPNN
+35 QNQNVQNINSQNN

-66 IIDINNQ
+66 IININNQ

-199 AYTTSSHYISENIME
+199 AYTASSHYISENIME
-214 IGDGILEVFEKLI
+214 IRDGILEVFEKLL
-227 ENDVN
+227 ESDVN
-232 FSNFTEN
+232 FSDFTEN
-239 NVNIEDTAE
+239 NVNIEDTTG
-248 NTTANNITSGNFNES
+248 NTTTNDITSGNFNEN
-263 SINPENNM
+263 SINPEN
-271 EMNTNLNQLTESN
+271 
-284 ISTGNFIENNV
+284 
-295 SLGKF
+295 
-300 TENNINPDN
+300 
-309 LMENTISSDSFMKI
+309 LMGNTISSDSFMKI

-334 DADNDNKQILES
+334 DADNDNKQISES
-346 INAYK
+346 INVDK
-351 NDIYNKESIQEASKE
+351 NNIYNKESIQEASKE
-366 STNDFLKMVDSSDT
+366 STKDFLKMVDSSDT
-380 FKELSEVLKNIGENI
+380 FKELSEVLKNIGENM
-395 PKEAFKNIIKSPVF
+395 PKEAFNNIIKSPVF

-417 MDKLYLNPAK
+417 MDRLYLNPTK
-427 LSEDKENIKN
+427 LSEDKKIVKN

-445 LNNLTEMIKNMS
+445 LNKLTEMIKNMP
-457 ENVKSENLSLAGEKL
+457 ENVKSENLSLAGDKL

-495 LEGQKNGDLY
+495 SEGNKNGDLY
-505 VYNRRKNKKINDD
+505 VYNRRRNKKINDD
-518 ALTAFLHLQLDYLG
+518 TLTAFLHLQLDYLG
-532 ATDINISMKKNSVTT
+532 ATDINISLKKNSVTA
-547 KFTLDDEISR
+547 KFTLDDETSR
-557 NLIEDNLGELAE
+557 NLVEDNLGELAE
-569 KLEKMGY
+569 RLEKIGY

-592 NAILPITSNNENV
+592 NAILPITSNNENA

>member
-1 MNINLS
+1 MNIKLS

-12 SQSVSGAVSNSGSNR
+12 SQSVSGSISNSGSNR
-27 NEAVDRSV
+27 NEVVDRSV
-35 QNQNVQNINTPNN
+35 QNQNVQNINISNN
-48 TGGINLRDLAAGD
+48 TGEINLRDLVAGD

-66 IIDINNQ
+66 IININNQ

-82 EHINATMQQALGL
+82 EYINATMQQALEL

-199 AYTTSSHYISENIME
+199 AYTASSHYISENIME
-214 IGDGILEVFEKLI
+214 IRDGILEVFEKLL
-227 ENDVN
+227 ESDVN
-232 FSNFTEN
+232 FSDFTEN
-239 NVNIEDTAE
+239 NVNIEDTTG
-248 NTTANNITSGNFNES
+248 NTTANDITSGNFNEN
-263 SINPENNM
+263 SINPEN
-271 EMNTNLNQLTESN
+271 
-284 ISTGNFIENNV
+284 
-295 SLGKF
+295 
-300 TENNINPDN
+300 
-309 LMENTISSDSFMKI
+309 LMGNTISSDSFTKI

-334 DADNDNKQILES
+334 DADNDNKQISES
-346 INAYK
+346 INVDK
-351 NDIYNKESIQEASKE
+351 NNIYNKESIQEASKE
-366 STNDFLKMVDSSDT
+366 STKDFLKMVDSSDT
-380 FKELSEVLKNIGENI
+380 FKELSEVLKNIGENM
-395 PKEAFKNIIKSPVF
+395 PKEAFNNIIKSPVF

-417 MDKLYLNPAK
+417 MDRLYLNPTK
-427 LSEDKENIKN
+427 LSEDKKIVKN

-445 LNNLTEMIKNMS
+445 LNKLTEMIKNMP
-457 ENVKSENLSLAGEKL
+457 ENVKSENLSLAGDKL

-495 LEGQKNGDLY
+495 SEGNKNGDLY
-505 VYNRRKNKKINDD
+505 VYNRRRNKKINDD
-518 ALTAFLHLQLDYLG
+518 TLTAFLHLQLDYLG
-532 ATDINISMKKNSVTT
+532 ATDINISLKKNSVTA
-547 KFTLDDEISR
+547 KFTLDDETSR
-557 NLIEDNLGELAE
+557 NLVEDNLGELAE
-569 KLEKMGY
+569 RLEKIGY

-592 NAILPITSNNENV
+592 NAILPITSNNENA

>member
-1 MNINLS
+1 MNVNLS

-12 SQSVSGAVSNSGSNR
+12 SQSVSGAVSSSGSNR

-35 QNQNVQNINTPNN
+35 QNQNVQNINSQNN

-66 IIDINNQ
+66 IININNQ

-199 AYTTSSHYISENIME
+199 VYTASSHYISENIME
-214 IGDGILEVFEKLI
+214 IRDGILEVFEKLL
-227 ENDVN
+227 ESDVN
-232 FSNFTEN
+232 FSDFTEN
-239 NVNIEDTAE
+239 NVNIEDIAE
-248 NTTANNITSGNFNES
+248 NTTANDITSGNFNEN
-263 SINPENNM
+263 SINPEN
-271 EMNTNLNQLTESN
+271 
-284 ISTGNFIENNV
+284 
-295 SLGKF
+295 
-300 TENNINPDN
+300 
-309 LMENTISSDSFMKI
+309 LMGNTISSDSFTKI

-334 DADNDNKQILES
+334 DADNDNKQISES
-346 INAYK
+346 INVDK
-351 NDIYNKESIQEASKE
+351 NNIYNKESIQEASKE
-366 STNDFLKMVDSSDT
+366 STKDFLKMVDSSDT
-380 FKELSEVLKNIGENI
+380 FKELSEVLKNIGENM
-395 PKEAFKNIIKSPVF
+395 PKEAFNNIIKSPVF

-417 MDKLYLNPAK
+417 MDRLYLNPTK
-427 LSEDKENIKN
+427 LSEDKKIVKN

-445 LNNLTEMIKNMS
+445 LNKLTEMIKNMP
-457 ENVKSENLSLAGEKL
+457 ENVKSENLSLAGDKL

-495 LEGQKNGDLY
+495 SEGNKNGDLY
-505 VYNRRKNKKINDD
+505 VYNRRRNKKINDD
-518 ALTAFLHLQLDYLG
+518 TLTAFLHLQLDYLG
-532 ATDINISMKKNSVTT
+532 ATDINISLKKNSVTA
-547 KFTLDDEISR
+547 KFTLDDETSR
-557 NLIEDNLGELAE
+557 NLVEDNLGELAE
-569 KLEKMGY
+569 RLEKIGY

-592 NAILPITSNNENV
+592 NAILPITSNNENA

>member
-12 SQSVSGAVSNSGSNR
+12 SQSASGAVPNSGSNR

-35 QNQNVQNINTPNN
+35 QNQNVQNINSQNN

-66 IIDINNQ
+66 IININNQ

-199 AYTTSSHYISENIME
+199 AYTASSHYISENIME
-214 IGDGILEVFEKLI
+214 IRDGVLEVFEKLL
-227 ENDVN
+227 ESDVN
-232 FSNFTEN
+232 FSDFTEN
-239 NVNIEDTAE
+239 NVNIEDTTG
-248 NTTANNITSGNFNES
+248 NTTANDITSGNFNEN
-263 SINPENNM
+263 SINPE
-271 EMNTNLNQLTESN
+271 
-284 ISTGNFIENNV
+284 
-295 SLGKF
+295 
-300 TENNINPDN
+300 N
-309 LMENTISSDSFMKI
+309 LMENTISSDSFTKI

-334 DADNDNKQILES
+334 DADNDNKQISES
-346 INAYK
+346 K
-351 NDIYNKESIQEASKE
+351 NVDKNNIYNKESIQEASKE
-366 STNDFLKMVDSSDT
+366 STKDFLKMVDSSDT
-380 FKELSEVLKNIGENI
+380 FKELSEVLKNIGENM
-395 PKEAFKNIIKSPVF
+395 PKEAFNNIIKSPVF

-417 MDKLYLNPAK
+417 MDRLYLNPTK
-427 LSEDKENIKN
+427 LSEDKKIVKN

-445 LNNLTEMIKNMS
+445 LNKLTEMIKNMP
-457 ENVKSENLSLAGEKL
+457 ENVKSENLSLAGDKL

-495 LEGQKNGDLY
+495 SEGNKNGDLY
-505 VYNRRKNKKINDD
+505 VYNRRRNKKINDD
-518 ALTAFLHLQLDYLG
+518 TLTAFLHLQLDYLG
-532 ATDINISMKKNSVTT
+532 ATDINISLKKNSVTA

-557 NLIEDNLGELAE
+557 NLVEDNLGELAE
-569 KLEKMGY
+569 RLEKIGY

-592 NAILPITSNNENV
+592 NAILPITSNNENA

>member
-12 SQSVSGAVSNSGSNR
+12 SQSVSDAVSNSGSNR

-35 QNQNVQNINTPNN
+35 QNQNVQNINSQNN

-66 IIDINNQ
+66 IININNQ

-159 QSIINMIKLS
+159 QSIINTIKLS

-214 IGDGILEVFEKLI
+214 IGDGILEVFEKLL
-227 ENDVN
+227 ESDVN
-232 FSNFTEN
+232 FSDFTEN
-239 NVNIEDTAE
+239 NVTIEDTTG
-248 NTTANNITSGNFNES
+248 NTTTNDITSGNFNEN
-263 SINPENNM
+263 SINPEN
-271 EMNTNLNQLTESN
+271 
-284 ISTGNFIENNV
+284 
-295 SLGKF
+295 
-300 TENNINPDN
+300 
-309 LMENTISSDSFMKI
+309 LMGNTISSDSFTKI

-334 DADNDNKQILES
+334 DADNDNKQISES
-346 INAYK
+346 INVDK
-351 NDIYNKESIQEASKE
+351 NNIYNKESIQEASKE
-366 STNDFLKMVDSSDT
+366 STKDFLKMVDSSDT
-380 FKELSEVLKNIGENI
+380 FKELSEVLKNIGENM
-395 PKEAFKNIIKSPVF
+395 PKEAFNNIIKSPVF

-417 MDKLYLNPAK
+417 MDRLYLNPTK
-427 LSEDKENIKN
+427 LSEDKKIVKN

-445 LNNLTEMIKNMS
+445 LNKLTEMIKNMP
-457 ENVKSENLSLAGEKL
+457 ENVKSENLSLAGDKL

-495 LEGQKNGDLY
+495 SEGNKNGDLY
-505 VYNRRKNKKINDD
+505 VYNRRRNKKINDD
-518 ALTAFLHLQLDYLG
+518 TLTAFLHLQLDYLG
-532 ATDINISMKKNSVTT
+532 ATDINISLKKNSVTA
-547 KFTLDDEISR
+547 KFTLDDETSR
-557 NLIEDNLGELAE
+557 NLVEDNLGELAE
-569 KLEKMGY
+569 RLEKIGY

-592 NAILPITSNNENV
+592 NAILPITSNNENA